1 MLFNSYTFIFFFL
14 PITLA
19 VYFILNGKRLVVA
32 AKVWLTF
39 ASLFF
44 YAYWDIR
51 YLPLLL
57 GSICF
62 NYATGSVLGRSK
74 LGGKEKQILLI
85 FGIFCNILL
94 LGYYKY
100 ANFFIANLNHFL
112 IHGIDPLN
120 LILPLGISF
129 FTFTQ
134 IAFLAD
140 SYKGKASEYDFI
152 NYMLFVTFFPHL
164 IAGPIIHHSEMMPQF
179 YALKNKVF
187 NWKNLMVGL
196 SLFSVGL
203 FKKVAIADTF
213 SAAASKGFDVVNSL
227 NLFAAWVTSL
237 SFTMQLYFDFS
248 GYTDMALGIALM
260 FNIVL
265 PRNFNSPYKALNIQ
279 DFWKRWHMTL
289 SRFLKDY
296 VYLPLGGNRKGNLL
310 TYINLL
316 TVFFIGGIWHGAGWT
331 FIFWGCLNG
340 AAIVIY
346 KLWAKS
352 GLKMNKVLAW
362 VITFNFTN
370 ICWVFFRA
378 KSFTDAAKVLKGMVG
393 LSGVVLPSI
402 LSDKLSA
409 LKQYGIE
416 FGRMFNSLDS
426 AVGIGTGERVCLLVA
441 CIIGSLI
448 LTNSD
453 EMARSFEPNWA
464 TVFLM
469 SAIFF
474 IALSDMTKASE
485 FLYFNF

>member
-1 MLFNSYTFIFFFL
+1 MLFNSYTFIFLFL
-14 PITLA
+14 PLTLSG
-19 VYFILNGKRLVVA
+19 YFMLNRKKLVA
-32 AKVWLTF
+32 AARVWLVF

-44 YAYWDIR
+44 YSYWDIR

-62 NYATGSVLGRSK
+62 NYATGSVLGRSR

-100 ANFFIANLNHFL
+100 SNFFISNLNHFL
-112 IHGIDPLN
+112 VHRIGPLN

-134 IAFLAD
+134 IAFLVD
-140 SYKGKASEYDFI
+140 SYKGKASEYDFF
-152 NYMLFVTFFPHL
+152 NYMLFVSFFPHL

-196 SLFSVGL
+196 SLFSIGL
-203 FKKVAIADTF
+203 FKKVAIADTL
-213 SAAASKGFDVVNSL
+213 SGVAAKGFDVVNGL

-296 VYLPLGGNRKGNLL
+296 VYLPLGGNRKGKLL
-310 TYINLL
+310 TYINILI
-316 TVFFIGGIWHGAGWT
+316 VFFIGGIWHGAGWT

-346 KLWAKS
+346 KIWAKS
-352 GLKMNKVLAW
+352 GLKMNKGLAW
-362 VITFNFTN
+362 FITFNFTN
-370 ICWVFFRA
+370 VCWVFFRA
-378 KSFTDAAKVLKGMVG
+378 KSFTGATKVLKGMVG

-402 LSDKLSA
+402 LSDKLYV
-409 LKQYGIE
+409 LKKYGIE
-416 FGRMFNSLDS
+416 FGRMFNDLDP
-426 AVGIGTGERVCLLVA
+426 AFGIGIGQRFYLLVA
-441 CIIGSLI
+441 CIIASLI
-448 LTNSD
+448 LINSD
-453 EMARSFEPNWA
+453 QMARSFRPQWT

-469 SAIFF
+469 SIVFF
-474 IALSDMTKASE
+474 LALSNMTKTSE